1 MVLVRV
7 LGFIDIAVA
16 ILLLLAQFG
25 MPINRLYVVF
35 VIAHAIKA
43 GYFFKNFLSIVDLVI
58 VAYTIILPFWSDP
71 VITIF
76 VALFLIYK
84 GLWSQL

>member
-1 MVLVRV
+1 MLVRF
-7 LGFIDIAVA
+7 LGFIDLAVA
-16 ILLLLAQFG
+16 ALLLLTQFG
-25 MPINRLYVVF
+25 MPINRIYIVF

-43 GYFFKNFLSIVDLVI
+43 GYFFRNFLSIVDLVI

-71 VITIF
+71 TITVFI
-76 VALFLIYK
+76 ALFLIYK